1 MWLLL
6 SRRSGLPSNGED
18 LSHARRTTGVRGSAS
33 SPVLDCWVG
42 TGRSL
47 RVSGMVSFSVSP
59 LSPSFK
65 VHPTAP
71 LLTSSLPS
79 STLSLASSL
88 KKAGTLALCLW
99 QTLWPLSVPSRRR
112 PSPSYQNLEDQENS
126 APSRTS
132 HSPSRSLVPSPL
144 PPSIPSSTLPSF
156 HARGVRSLS
165 FSYSSPSFLLALK
178 SPFGM
183 LLKPSVP
190 FPYTRLSGRLR
201 RFGCAMGGLPS
212 TLRPLS
218 GQFRLE
224 EFTASSTMRRA
235 TSCARGVWG
244 RSGSGSMT
252 TSFSGYFAA
261 IWRSITRCVQ
271 VGLGT
276 LGSGVVFMSAGV
288 CGGMLVRFREAG
300 LMRCTRIVRFLCRT
314 SRAPPLV
321 QRRMRS
327 SRMHSV
333 ISTTFRRTS
342 VLCGSARRT
351 GLSAR
356 QRSILGCG
364 GISTLGRS
372 PLPLRNARNIVL
384 RSRTGGLPRLTPW
397 RMSSGCTVSSF
408 TPAWLSPKD
417 ERTSPDWRPC
427 SASPV
432 RVHMLLATHLGQS
445 LQTSTGGTAASPP
458 GPSRAP
464 FPLLSLSTTSPL
476 TLTQALA
483 LESGSPSATAG
494 VPGGSSQGGRLWTAS
509 GTLDGLRRSVLSSS
523 LLPRAPPIPITSTSG
538 STVTMQELLEDG
550 RTDAVGTLRSM
561 GCFGVS
567 TTLSE
572 VLGASTASTRPT
584 CGALITLPTRPPEAS
599 TLPSHFSSLPFRST
613 PPSLASLLTPPSPT
627 RPLNFGCSGRDAIRL
642 QLPSPSV
649 ISVTA
654 QRMASRTVLPMS
666 ETPWGLHSRNT
677 RPFTLAAAAPLPGP
691 STSVPKAYDSMLTPA
706 VSPLRPHCLSEE
718 RLLLWRPFRSVPQ
731 DDGSAAEQVR
741 RIHGVLSHAWAPSTQ
756 STYGAGL
763 LAFHLFCDRK
773 EPPVPESLRGPAS
786 EALLLEFI
794 SVCAGS
800 YSGST
805 LKNYYF
811 GIKAWHTLH
820 GLAWSADE
828 TRMSAALT
836 AGARLAPPKSKKP
849 KRAPYTPAIISTI
862 RQHLN
867 LSTSLDAAVFACL
880 TTTFW
885 SVARLG
891 EFTVPS
897 LTKWKQLGSARY
909 VCRAAMSTDPAS
921 GRLGL
926 PVTSFKL
933 PWSKTCATGE
943 TVQWSPQEGD
953 ADPAWAMANHL
964 SVNAPGPQHHLFSW
978 VHPKKGFRP
987 LSRKAFDD
995 RIAEVC
1001 KAAEIELLKGHGL
1014 RVGGVLEYL
1023 LRGVPFDVVKNIG
1036 RWASDAFTLYLRQH
1050 ANILAPYIQAS
1061 PILEP
1066 FLRITMPSRVR

>member
-1 MWLLL
+1 M
-6 SRRSGLPSNGED
+6 
-18 LSHARRTTGVRGSAS
+18 
-33 SPVLDCWVG
+33 
-42 TGRSL
+42 
-47 RVSGMVSFSVSP
+47 
-59 LSPSFK
+59 
-65 VHPTAP
+65 
-71 LLTSSLPS
+71 
-79 STLSLASSL
+79 
-88 KKAGTLALCLW
+88 
-99 QTLWPLSVPSRRR
+99 
-112 PSPSYQNLEDQENS
+112 
-126 APSRTS
+126 
-132 HSPSRSLVPSPL
+132 
-144 PPSIPSSTLPSF
+144 
-156 HARGVRSLS
+156 
-165 FSYSSPSFLLALK
+165 
-178 SPFGM
+178 
-183 LLKPSVP
+183 
-190 FPYTRLSGRLR
+190 
-201 RFGCAMGGLPS
+201 
-212 TLRPLS
+212 
-218 GQFRLE
+218 
-224 EFTASSTMRRA
+224 
-235 TSCARGVWG
+235 
-244 RSGSGSMT
+244 
-252 TSFSGYFAA
+252 
-261 IWRSITRCVQ
+261 
-271 VGLGT
+271 
-276 LGSGVVFMSAGV
+276 
-288 CGGMLVRFREAG
+288 
-300 LMRCTRIVRFLCRT
+300 
-314 SRAPPLV
+314 
-321 QRRMRS
+321 
-327 SRMHSV
+327 
-333 ISTTFRRTS
+333 
-342 VLCGSARRT
+342 
-351 GLSAR
+351 
-356 QRSILGCG
+356 
-364 GISTLGRS
+364 
-372 PLPLRNARNIVL
+372 
-384 RSRTGGLPRLTPW
+384 
-397 RMSSGCTVSSF
+397 
-408 TPAWLSPKD
+408 
-417 ERTSPDWRPC
+417 
-427 SASPV
+427 
-432 RVHMLLATHLGQS
+432 
-445 LQTSTGGTAASPP
+445 
-458 GPSRAP
+458 
-464 FPLLSLSTTSPL
+464 
-476 TLTQALA
+476 
-483 LESGSPSATAG
+483 
-494 VPGGSSQGGRLWTAS
+494 
-509 GTLDGLRRSVLSSS
+509 
-523 LLPRAPPIPITSTSG
+523 
-538 STVTMQELLEDG
+538 
-550 RTDAVGTLRSM
+550 
-561 GCFGVS
+561 
-567 TTLSE
+567 
-572 VLGASTASTRPT
+572 
-584 CGALITLPTRPPEAS
+584 
-599 TLPSHFSSLPFRST
+599 
-613 PPSLASLLTPPSPT
+613 
-627 RPLNFGCSGRDAIRL
+627 
-642 QLPSPSV
+642 
-649 ISVTA
+649 
-654 QRMASRTVLPMS
+654 
-666 ETPWGLHSRNT
+666 
-677 RPFTLAAAAPLPGP
+677 
-691 STSVPKAYDSMLTPA
+691 
-706 VSPLRPHCLSEE
+706 
-718 RLLLWRPFRSVPQ
+718 LWRPFRSVPQ

>member
-1 MWLLL
+1 
-6 SRRSGLPSNGED
+6 
-18 LSHARRTTGVRGSAS
+18 
-33 SPVLDCWVG
+33 
-42 TGRSL
+42 
-47 RVSGMVSFSVSP
+47 
-59 LSPSFK
+59 
-65 VHPTAP
+65 
-71 LLTSSLPS
+71 
-79 STLSLASSL
+79 
-88 KKAGTLALCLW
+88 
-99 QTLWPLSVPSRRR
+99 
-112 PSPSYQNLEDQENS
+112 
-126 APSRTS
+126 
-132 HSPSRSLVPSPL
+132 
-144 PPSIPSSTLPSF
+144 
-156 HARGVRSLS
+156 
-165 FSYSSPSFLLALK
+165 
-178 SPFGM
+178 
-183 LLKPSVP
+183 
-190 FPYTRLSGRLR
+190 
-201 RFGCAMGGLPS
+201 
-212 TLRPLS
+212 
-218 GQFRLE
+218 
-224 EFTASSTMRRA
+224 
-235 TSCARGVWG
+235 
-244 RSGSGSMT
+244 
-252 TSFSGYFAA
+252 
-261 IWRSITRCVQ
+261 
-271 VGLGT
+271 
-276 LGSGVVFMSAGV
+276 
-288 CGGMLVRFREAG
+288 
-300 LMRCTRIVRFLCRT
+300 
-314 SRAPPLV
+314 
-321 QRRMRS
+321 
-327 SRMHSV
+327 
-333 ISTTFRRTS
+333 
-342 VLCGSARRT
+342 
-351 GLSAR
+351 
-356 QRSILGCG
+356 
-364 GISTLGRS
+364 
-372 PLPLRNARNIVL
+372 
-384 RSRTGGLPRLTPW
+384 
-397 RMSSGCTVSSF
+397 
-408 TPAWLSPKD
+408 
-417 ERTSPDWRPC
+417 
-427 SASPV
+427 
-432 RVHMLLATHLGQS
+432 
-445 LQTSTGGTAASPP
+445 
-458 GPSRAP
+458 
-464 FPLLSLSTTSPL
+464 
-476 TLTQALA
+476 
-483 LESGSPSATAG
+483 
-494 VPGGSSQGGRLWTAS
+494 
-509 GTLDGLRRSVLSSS
+509 
-523 LLPRAPPIPITSTSG
+523 
-538 STVTMQELLEDG
+538 
-550 RTDAVGTLRSM
+550 
-561 GCFGVS
+561 
-567 TTLSE
+567 
-572 VLGASTASTRPT
+572 
-584 CGALITLPTRPPEAS
+584 
-599 TLPSHFSSLPFRST
+599 
-613 PPSLASLLTPPSPT
+613 
-627 RPLNFGCSGRDAIRL
+627 
-642 QLPSPSV
+642 
-649 ISVTA
+649 
-654 QRMASRTVLPMS
+654 MS